1 MSIKAS
7 LNEKLA
13 EQGSLGGS
21 VSYAS
26 NFSSGRDSTERE
38 FKPRVGLCADSS
50 EPGAS
55 FGLCLPH
62 SLLLPHSCFVSLFLK
77 NKH

>member
-55 FGLCLPH
+55 FGC
-62 SLLLPHSCFVSLFLK
+62 CVSLSLGPSPAHALSLSLK
-77 NKH
+77 NK